1 MSLEVSAE
9 EQHLRMVHRTGK
21 DSRVASPAPCYESS
35 QSALPHPPKAYTL
48 HLPVCQ
54 CLLKK
59 PESRPSE
66 VEFCASPKETETWV
80 SSRERGWRWRE
91 RER

>member
-9 EQHLRMVHRTGK
+9 EQHLRVVHRTGK
-21 DSRVASPAPCYESS
+21 GNRVASPAPRYEPS

-48 HLPVCQ
+48 QLPVCQ
-54 CLLKK
+54 WLLQK

-66 VEFCASPKETETWV
+66 VEFCASLKETETWV
-80 SSRERGWRWRE
+80 PSRERGWR
-91 RER
+91 